1 MANNNKHTTL
11 MEVCVNP
18 KLKQT
23 IYKPLE
29 DCIVGYTKEGKE
41 IRVSDLLAF
50 YYELNDK
57 HNKLEEE
64 HNALVLKYNALLAA
78 YKSNVAKTAMQ
89 LLDLK
94 ESK

>member
-1 MANNNKHTTL
+1 MASNKHTTL

-23 IYKPLE
+23 VYKPLD
-29 DCIVGYTKEGKE
+29 DCIIGYDDKGKE
-41 IRVSDLLAF
+41 IKVSNLLTF
-50 YYELNDK
+50 YYDLNDK
-57 HNKLEEE
+57 YLKLNDE
-64 HNALVLKYNALLAA
+64 HNSLVLKYNALLAA

-89 LLDLK
+89 LLDLE

>member
-1 MANNNKHTTL
+1 MANKKHTTL

-23 IYKPLE
+23 IYMPLD
-29 DCIVGYTKEGKE
+29 DCIIGYDFEGKE
-41 IRVSDLLAF
+41 IKVSNLLTF
-50 YYELNDK
+50 YYDLKNEHK
-57 HNKLEEE
+57 KLEEQ

-89 LLDLK
+89 LLDLE